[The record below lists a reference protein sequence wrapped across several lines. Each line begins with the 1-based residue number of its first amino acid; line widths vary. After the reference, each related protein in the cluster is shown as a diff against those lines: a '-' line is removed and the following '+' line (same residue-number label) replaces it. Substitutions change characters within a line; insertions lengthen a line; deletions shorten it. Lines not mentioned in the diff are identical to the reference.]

1 MTRGSEIRASGRF
14 KRCFTCCNMLPARR
28 FAIDKKVKD
37 GRAEMC
43 FECVKFI
50 TGREKNRQKRRAR
63 TRYEQQRH
71 EFYCLT
77 RHVWLVPGGWTFPRA
92 EMFRKGLSLWRV
104 FEEAC
109 ISKVKTER
117 KI

>member
-1 MTRGSEIRASGRF
+1 MRTPNLRLTHSGTCLLLALIASA
-14 KRCFTCCNMLPARR
+14 CSTSSPTDADINA
-28 FAIDKKVKD
+28 AQTDD
-37 GRAEMC
+37 EYW
-43 FECVKFI
+43 
-50 TGREKNRQKRRAR
+50 Q

-77 RHVWLVPGGWTFPRA
+77 RHVWLFPGGWTFPRA

-109 ISKVKTER
+109 VSKVKTER